1 MLDLSNPRHRQRLTD
16 AASDLLRGR
25 PKVNPRTSAKVRKG
39 EVKTTMP
46 TDKWTRTT
54 RKQLIRKDNAAEDH
68 IHGLLNQ
75 CGVTFHRERP
85 VEIAGKK
92 YFIDFMVISVKEG
105 RRKIRVAIEV
115 DGGYHFTPEQQEA
128 DKRKDADLLKCQRV
142 WSVLRIE
149 ASVAM
154 RMNAADLFAALTSM
168 PSWEVRRMY

>member
-1 MLDLSNPRHRQRLTD
+1 
-16 AASDLLRGR
+16 
-25 PKVNPRTSAKVRKG
+25 
-39 EVKTTMP
+39 MP
-46 TDKWTRTT
+46 TDNWTRTT

-154 RMNAADLFAALTSM
+154 RMNAGDLLAALTSM